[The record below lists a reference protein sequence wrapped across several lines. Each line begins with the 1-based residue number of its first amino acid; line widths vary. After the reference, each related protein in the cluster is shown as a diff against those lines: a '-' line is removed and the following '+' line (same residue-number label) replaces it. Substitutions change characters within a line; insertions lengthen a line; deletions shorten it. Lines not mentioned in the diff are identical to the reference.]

1 MIKIPVGMIIKQI
14 IDEKRL
20 KGKEV
25 ADKMGVSRQSI
36 YQSYAKQELSDG
48 EMSRW
53 ADALGVTK
61 EEMIKRW
68 ESAMIGVPSSDAINN
83 EPSGY
88 LMEHLTALE
97 EQFKLLLSQLDT
109 KDRQLDVKDRQ
120 IEKLMDLLG
129 KPEPATV
136 LSRVIPLYGELP
148 TAAIA

>member
-20 KGKEV
+20 KGKDV

-61 EEMIKRW
+61 EEMLKRW
-68 ESAMIGVPSSDAINN
+68 ESAMNGSARDEADSIPNGN
-83 EPSGY
+83 Y
-88 LMEHLTALE
+88 LLEHLSNLE
-97 EQFKLLLSQLDT
+97 EQFKRLLNQI
-109 KDRQLDVKDRQ
+109 DVKDRQ
-120 IEKLMDLLG
+120 IEGLQKTVDVLLG
-129 KPEPATV
+129 KCRPASEESKV
-136 LSRVIPLYGELP
+136 KIKEMWPKALA
-148 TAAIA
+148 TA

>member
-48 EMSRW
+48 EMTRW

-68 ESAMIGVPSSDAINN
+68 ESAITGTPNNDASNI
-83 EPSGY
+83 EPSAY
-88 LMEHLTALE
+88 LMEHLTNLE
-97 EQFKLLLSQLDT
+97 EQFQRLLTQLDT
-109 KDRQLDVKDRQ
+109 KDKQLEVKDRQ

-129 KPEPATV
+129 KLDPASEESKV
-136 LSRVIPLYGELP
+136 KELWP
-148 TAAIA
+148 KRLATA